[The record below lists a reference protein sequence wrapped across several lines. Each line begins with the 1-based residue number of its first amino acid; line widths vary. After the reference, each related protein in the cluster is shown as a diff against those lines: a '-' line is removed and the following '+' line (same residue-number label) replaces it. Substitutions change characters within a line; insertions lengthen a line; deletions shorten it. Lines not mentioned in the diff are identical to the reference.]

1 MGKPWP
7 CLPAILILLIAASTS
22 GAAQERT
29 EAWQIGAA
37 VLPLPDSLR
46 AGATVLGY
54 RSGGLEKLRA
64 GTNGMVCLAD
74 DPAEEGFHA
83 ACYHE
88 GLEPFMARGR
98 ALRAKGLGRASVD
111 SARLAEIESGTLAM
125 AKPGAV
131 LYSVSLKD
139 APADPAAGLPPGTKG
154 LAVIYLPYATEASSG
169 LSTQPSREHPWLMFA
184 GKPWAHAMI
193 TR

>member
-1 MGKPWP
+1 MAKSRPVWF
-7 CLPAILILLIAASTS
+7 ASLILVLAVSTPV
-22 GAAQERT
+22 AAQERT
-29 EAWQIGAA
+29 EAWQIAAA

-54 RSGGLEKLRA
+54 RTGGLERLRG
-64 GTNGMVCLAD
+64 GTNGMVCLTD
-74 DPAEEGFHA
+74 DPAEEAFHV

-98 ALRAKGLGRASVD
+98 ALRAQGLGRAGVD
-111 SARLAEIESGTLAM
+111 SARLAEIEGGALAGPK
-125 AKPGAV
+125 AGLA

-139 APADPAAGLPPGTKG
+139 VVTDPAAGLPPGTKG
-154 LAVIYLPYATEASSG
+154 LTVIYLPYATEASSG
-169 LSTQPSREHPWLMFA
+169 LSTQPSREQPWLMFA

>member
-1 MGKPWP
+1 MVTSRPVSV
-7 CLPAILILLIAASTS
+7 AALMLVLSVS
-22 GAAQERT
+22 APVAAQERT
-29 EAWQIGAA
+29 DAWQVGTA

-54 RSGGLEKLRA
+54 RTGGLEGLRT

-74 DPAEEGFHA
+74 DPAEEGFHV
-83 ACYHE
+83 ACYHD

-98 ALRAKGLGRASVD
+98 ALRAQGLGRAGVD
-111 SARLAEIESGTLAM
+111 SARLAEIEGGTLAGPK
-125 AKPGAV
+125 AGLV

-139 APADPAAGLPPGTKG
+139 AVADPAAGLPDGTKG
-154 LAVIYLPYATEASSG
+154 LAVIYLPYATEATSG

>member
-1 MGKPWP
+1 MTKPRRVQ
-7 CLPAILILLIAASTS
+7 LAALMLALAATVPA
-22 GAAQERT
+22 AAQERT
-29 EAWQIGAA
+29 DAWQIGAA

-54 RSGGLEKLRA
+54 HPGGLEKLKA
-64 GTNGMVCLAD
+64 GTNAMVCLAD
-74 DPAEEGFHA
+74 DPAEEGFHV

-98 ALRAKGLGRASVD
+98 ALRAQGLGRASVD
-111 SARLAEIESGTLAM
+111 SARQAEIEGGTLTGPKAGLM
-125 AKPGAV
+125 
-131 LYSVSLKD
+131 LYSVTLKD
-139 APADPAAGLPPGTKG
+139 TVADPAAGLPAGTKG

-169 LSTQPSREHPWLMFA
+169 LSSQPSREHPWLMFG